1 MTEIQSPSLLGF
13 SGLRHVRRLETPAGY
28 SSPMRAVRIHGR
40 RDMRIEDVPDP
51 DVGPGQVRIRVA
63 EVGICGSD
71 LHYLSDGAAGVF
83 KIKAPLIPGHE
94 MSGVVDADP
103 SGRYPPGT

>member
-1 MTEIQSPSLLGF
+1 
-13 SGLRHVRRLETPAGY
+13 
-28 SSPMRAVRIHGR
+28 MRAVRIHGKQ
-40 RDMRIEDVPDP
+40 DMRIEDVPDP
-51 DVGPGQVRIRVA
+51 DVGLGQVRIRVA

-94 MSGVVDADP
+94 MSGVVDEEP
-103 SGRYPPGT
+103 SGRYVTGTPVTVHSATLVHPIAELGDDEIP